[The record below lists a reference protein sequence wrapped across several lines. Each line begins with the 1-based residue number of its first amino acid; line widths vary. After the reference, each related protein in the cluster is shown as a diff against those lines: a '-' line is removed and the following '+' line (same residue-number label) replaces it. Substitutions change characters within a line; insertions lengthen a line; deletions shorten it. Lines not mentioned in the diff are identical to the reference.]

1 LFGARSIR
9 FRLTIWYACVL
20 AAALGLFGGL
30 IWFSLRQQ
38 LLNGLDQDLS
48 ASAARFQAYFLQ
60 QSAEESGRHLKA
72 ELDEFCQALPAST
85 YLELKGASGSEFHY
99 PERGR
104 EPQREIRAVESSFE
118 TGGERFELTVGGSTE
133 SIHRTLELL
142 RLLLIGL
149 IPVIVAVACVGGGW
163 LSGRA
168 LKPVDEITSAA
179 KIIGIE
185 NLSQRLTVPA
195 TGDELQRLT
204 EVWNAML
211 ERLEAAV
218 TTLSQFAADASHE
231 LRTPL
236 AVIRTNAEIALRRA
250 RTPESYRESL
260 AEIEAEA
267 NRMTQLVEDLLF
279 LARNGSGP
287 AGMPMEAVDLRAI
300 VGDVISEVRDLA
312 GARDIRLRYSYAGA
326 DVVVSG
332 NCAALRRMLLALVD
346 NALKYSERGG
356 EVSIELQSFSERA
369 TLTIRDSGEGIAA
382 ADLPHI
388 FKRFYRADKARSGN
402 GYGLGLSLAAAIA
415 ELHGATIGVESTE
428 GAGAVFTVDFP
439 SREARIAA

>member
-1 LFGARSIR
+1 MFRSRSIR

-30 IWFSLRQQ
+30 IWLSLREQ
-38 LLNGLDQDLS
+38 LLNGLNHDLS
-48 ASAARFQAYFLQ
+48 DSASRFQTYFLE
-60 QSAEESGRHLKA
+60 QSAEESGKHLKA
-72 ELDEFCQALPAST
+72 ELDEFCQGLPAST
-85 YLELKGASGSEFHY
+85 YLELRGAGGSEFHY
-99 PERGR
+99 PERGK
-104 EPQREIRAVESSFE
+104 EPQRHIRAVESSFASE
-118 TGGERFELTVGGSTE
+118 GESFHLTVGASTE

-142 RLLLIGL
+142 RLLLVGL

-179 KIIGIE
+179 KTIGIE
-185 NLSQRLTVPA
+185 NLSQRLPVPS

-211 ERLEAAV
+211 ERLESAV

-236 AVIRTNAEIALRRA
+236 AVIRANAEIALRRA
-250 RTPESYRESL
+250 RAPESYRESL
-260 AEIEAEA
+260 QEIEAEA

-279 LARNGSGP
+279 LARNGSDP
-287 AGMPMEAVDLRAI
+287 VAMPMQSVDLRTI
-300 VGDVISEVRDLA
+300 VEDVISEVRDLA
-312 GARDIRLRYSYAGA
+312 AARHIHLHGSFGGAGVS
-326 DVVVSG
+326 VSG
-332 NCAALRRMLLALVD
+332 NSAALRRMLLALVD
-346 NALKYSERGG
+346 NALKYSQPGG
-356 EVSIELQSFSERA
+356 EVAIDLRSLPERA
-369 TLTIRDSGEGIAA
+369 ILTIRDKGEGIAA

-388 FKRFYRADKARSGN
+388 FKRFYRADKARAGT

-415 ELHGATIGVESTE
+415 ELHNATIRVESTE
-428 GAGAVFTVDFP
+428 GSGSVFTVEFP